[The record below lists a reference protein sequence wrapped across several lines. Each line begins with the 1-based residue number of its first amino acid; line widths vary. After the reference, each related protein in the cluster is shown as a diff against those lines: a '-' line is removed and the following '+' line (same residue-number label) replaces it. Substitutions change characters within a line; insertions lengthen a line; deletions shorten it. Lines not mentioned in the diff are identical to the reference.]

1 MKNKHKLF
9 ESYRISDY
17 PGFNEKQTQTIR
29 ILSNIRLP
37 RIQWKINT
45 NYSNRIEYQITQD
58 STEKQSQT
66 IRILSNIRLPM
77 IQWKT
82 NTNYSN
88 RIDYRITKDSTKN
101 KHKLFESYRISDY
114 PGYIDKQTQT
124 IRIV

>member
-29 ILSNIRLP
+29 ILYNIRLPSIQWKTNTNYSNRIEYQITQDSMKNKHELFESYRISDYPGSNEIQTQTIRIVSNIRLP

-58 STEKQSQT
+58 T
-66 IRILSNIRLPM
+66 L
-77 IQWKT
+77 
-82 NTNYSN
+82 
-88 RIDYRITKDSTKN
+88 KN
-101 KHKLFESYRISDY
+101 KHKLFQS
-114 PGYIDKQTQT
+114 
-124 IRIV
+124 